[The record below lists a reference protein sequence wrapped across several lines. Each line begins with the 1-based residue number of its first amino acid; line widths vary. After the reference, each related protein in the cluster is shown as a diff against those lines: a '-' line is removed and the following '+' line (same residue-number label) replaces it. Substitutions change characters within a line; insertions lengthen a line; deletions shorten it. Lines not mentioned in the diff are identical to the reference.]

1 MDLKCL
7 HEELFNMLVLIDEI
21 CQKENIPYYIS
32 SGTLIGT
39 VREHDFIP
47 WDDDA
52 DIEMSRDDYDR
63 FRRIAPKYFPDNIR
77 LIEPADFAPY
87 FYDMIPHIIN
97 LNVPLRKETDWE
109 KAYKN
114 YNNRASVDIFLY
126 DSTSNSRFKQKVQ
139 NFRAKIIYGLL
150 MSKRY
155 SVDWS
160 LHNSFI
166 ECLEIRVLMLL
177 GKLYSL
183 DKLIEMYEKNLTKYS
198 KEKSDYYIHESI
210 ITALLI
216 YKKEYH
222 DRMIYLDFHGRKF
235 PVPEKY
241 DPMLRQYYGDYMIPK
256 KDGYIVHAEKD
267 DICV

>member
-1 MDLKCL
+1 MDLNYL
-7 HEELFNMLVLIDEI
+7 HDELFNMLVLIDEI
-21 CQKENIPYYIS
+21 CRKENIPYYIS

-52 DIEMSRDDYDR
+52 DIEMSREDYMR
-63 FRRIAPKYFPDNIR
+63 FRQAAQKHFPSNIR
-77 LIEPADFAPY
+77 LIEPGDFAPY

-97 LNVPLRKETDWE
+97 MDVPLRKETDWE
-109 KAYKN
+109 KAYRN

-126 DSTSNSRFKQKVQ
+126 DSTSNSKFKQKAQ
-139 NFRAKIIYGLL
+139 NFRAKIIYGML

-160 LHNSFI
+160 LHKSIF
-166 ECLEIRVLMLL
+166 ERLEIKVLMLF
-177 GKLYSL
+177 GKLFSL
-183 DKLIEMYEKNLTKYS
+183 NKLIEMYENNLTAYS
-198 KEKSDYYIHESI
+198 KEQSDYYIHESI

-216 YKKEYH
+216 YKKEYNSEI
-222 DRMIYLDFHGRKF
+222 IYMDLHGRKF

-241 DPMLRQYYGDYMIPK
+241 DPMLRQYYGDYMTPV
-256 KDGYIVHAEKD
+256 KDGYIVHTER
-267 DICV
+267 